1 MTEEEISFDKPKSY
15 SISKYRLLYSAVGVV
30 AIVGTMIFDKEPT
43 PPICFGFVGLLAIY
57 LFVPLLYKLIVSD
70 EAISSINFFGSRTL
84 EWNEIAEIAVK
95 NGNLIL
101 SNQDG
106 NVKVTINQ
114 QIDDYPSVI
123 KFIRQQRP
131 ELWCLD
137 DISSFHQEYVESAF
151 SFLMGIAAL
160 LGCVWVLFGDDM
172 TANMMMP
179 ILFLFGISIIFML
192 SGLFRIRQL
201 SLDGEML
208 VVQYLLWKRQF
219 HVNDIWSVSL
229 EPKFGRNILLY
240 EVRIRVRDKNDIV
253 VEKIR
258 EGNPILVNAVEN
270 WMKKYKGKQND

>member
-160 LGCVWVLFGDDM
+160 LGGVWVLFGDDM

-219 HVNDIWSVSL
+219 HVNDIWSISL

>member
-160 LGCVWVLFGDDM
+160 LGGVWVLFGDDM